1 MVKHDIRSLYDH
13 LVEFR
18 FHGVNR
24 VKSQRPYT
32 MLFHCLVIL
41 QVFNTNYIGML
52 NKKHKV
58 ASERDQPET
67 HACKLLYLLFQ
78 DLLQIEASS
87 SNLIYVGYKVSIN
100 KK

>member
-1 MVKHDIRSLYDH
+1 MTILWNLGFMGLIGWKAKDH
-13 LVEFR
+13 IPCFSIALF
-18 FHGVNR
+18 
-24 VKSQRPYT
+24 VKS
-32 MLFHCLVIL
+32 FVIL

-78 DLLQIEASS
+78 GLL
-87 SNLIYVGYKVSIN
+87 
-100 KK
+100 